1 MKLPACARQ
10 AVLAPCSFS
19 QAGRSISW
27 PADRSRGAAPAA
39 STSSD
44 GAHILAH
51 VVPFLPAAQ
60 EARDQHKNE
69 EHEEHEE
76 HEKQQH
82 GKQHGSSNEGHEKQ
96 QHGK

>member
-1 MKLPACARQ
+1 MFVLSGRQ
-10 AVLAPCSFS
+10 IDLV
-19 QAGRSISW
+19 AGRSISW
-27 PADRSRGAAPAA
+27 RAAPAA

-76 HEKQQH
+76 QQH
-82 GKQHGSSNEGHEKQ
+82 GKQHGSSHEEHEKQ

>member
-1 MKLPACARQ
+1 MFVLSGRQ
-10 AVLAPCSFS
+10 IDLV
-19 QAGRSISW
+19 AGRSISW
-27 PADRSRGAAPAA
+27 RAHAA

-76 HEKQQH
+76 QQHGKQHGGSHEEHEKQQH
-82 GKQHGSSNEGHEKQ
+82 GK
-96 QHGK
+96 